1 MPKPVDP
8 DFLARL
14 GGSGLLTTEILYY
27 RPDCR
32 TLLQSFTWQ
41 TVDRAPDFPRLHQ
54 FLDHWR
60 REIEAVI
67 HSIRIA
73 HSDWVGPA
81 ELRRVDGEWRLN

>member
-1 MPKPVDP
+1 MTVDR
-8 DFLARL
+8 DFLARMQ
-14 GGSGLLTTEILYY
+14 GAGLLTTEILYHI
-27 RPDCR
+27 PDHKA
-32 TLLQSFTWQ
+32 LLQSFTWQ
-41 TVDRAPDFPRLHQ
+41 TVDQAPDFPRLHR

-81 ELRRVDGEWRLN
+81 ELRRVDGEWRVH